1 MKMSDHDQQRLM
13 RRGLLTQFES
23 ELARLATRA
32 KLCIDSIQSAVTL
45 AKYADP
51 LEMDTEPLSIY
62 VEDLTVH
69 NKRAKVLREKIA
81 SLRAELGIDEK

>member
-1 MKMSDHDQQRLM
+1 
-13 RRGLLTQFES
+13 
-23 ELARLATRA
+23 
-32 KLCIDSIQSAVTL
+32 
-45 AKYADP
+45 
-51 LEMDTEPLSIY
+51 MDTEPLSIY